1 MVIIVSIFLRVQLVV
16 FEFAN
21 TIALLVKDLLKMSKT
36 HTLSIFLVVCKPLNK
51 PGGMLDERFHR
62 RVNLSRFQ
70 FIREL
75 KILRLGEL
83 VHPGWEFMDD
93 LVREIVQEVVQEF
106 GNQVDPGEL
115 LDVGLNER

>member
-1 MVIIVSIFLRVQLVV
+1 MVIIVSILLRIQLVV

-21 TIALLVKDLLKMSKT
+21 AIALLVKDLLKMSKT
-36 HTLSIFLVVCKPLNK
+36 HTLSILLVVCKPLNE

-62 RVNLSRFQ
+62 RVNLSRLQ

-75 KILRLGEL
+75 KILCLGEL
-83 VHPGWEFMDD
+83 VHPGWEFLDD
-93 LVREIVQEVVQEF
+93 LVGEIVQEAVHDF
-106 GNQVDPGEL
+106 GTQVDPREL